1 MVTTKPTASTK
12 RLARVPSKSAP
23 QARLM
28 AAVAH
33 SPAVAAKVQIPQSVG
48 KDFNQVDRGTQLL
61 RQAMTAAALR
71 GKG

>member
-1 MVTTKPTASTK
+1 
-12 RLARVPSKSAP
+12 
-23 QARLM
+23 M